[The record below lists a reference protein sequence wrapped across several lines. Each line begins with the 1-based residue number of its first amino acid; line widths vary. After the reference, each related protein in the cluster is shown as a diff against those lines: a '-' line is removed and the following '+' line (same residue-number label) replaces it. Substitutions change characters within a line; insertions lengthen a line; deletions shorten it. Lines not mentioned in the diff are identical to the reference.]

1 MAARASRVVIGRAM
15 AAEGCSISLRR
26 GCRRLADPGK
36 CRMMRSDWRSAT
48 RIGLVW
54 SRLRVSRLAI
64 LLIWLWVVGSIS
76 VSVLTSWATA
86 SNPAATRIR
95 PLT

>member
-1 MAARASRVVIGRAM
+1 MAAKASRVVIGRVM
-15 AAEGCSISLRR
+15 AAEGCSISLRS
-26 GCRRLADPGK
+26 GCRRLADLER
-36 CRMMRSDWRSAT
+36 CRMMRSDWRSAN
-48 RIGLVW
+48 RIGVLW

-86 SNPAATRIR
+86 SNLAATSIR
-95 PLT
+95 PLI

>member
-1 MAARASRVVIGRAM
+1 MAARASRVVIGRVM

-26 GCRRLADPGK
+26 GCRRLADPGR

-48 RIGLVW
+48 RIGDLW
-54 SRLRVSRLAI
+54 SRLRDSRLAI

-76 VSVLTSWATA
+76 VSVLTSWAAA
-86 SNPAATRIR
+86 SNLAATWIR
-95 PLT
+95 PLI